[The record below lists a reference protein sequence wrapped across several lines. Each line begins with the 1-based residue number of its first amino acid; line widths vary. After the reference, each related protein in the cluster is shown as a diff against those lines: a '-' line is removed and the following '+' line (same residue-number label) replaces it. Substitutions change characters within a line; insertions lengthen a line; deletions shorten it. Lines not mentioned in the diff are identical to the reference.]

1 MPKRDEI
8 PSRLVI
14 AIGGNATHPEGIRG
28 TPTEQADVAAG
39 VGRAL
44 LPLMEL
50 DTELI
55 ITHGNG
61 PVVGKILMRQS
72 LARQRVEPMTLDI
85 CVAHSQGG
93 IAYLLM
99 QALENAL
106 RAVDNQRHVVC
117 LLTQVEVDPNDPAF
131 KNPSKPIGYF
141 YSEEEAKALSAE
153 LGWEMREDSG
163 RGWRHVVPS
172 PQPKHICD
180 ISLIQVVAKSG
191 AVVIAGGGGGVPV
204 VRTGKRQRHGVEA
217 VIDKDRT
224 SALMANVL
232 HIDDLM
238 ILTAVP
244 RVAINFGKPNQTSLE
259 RVTLSEI
266 KKYHAEGHFPPGNGT
281 RESHQPLGIAQLSM
295 LDSHYNVHK
304 NTVDFVAII
313 LGPQLPGQ
321 VRAQSHQD
329 IFIQIQH
336 PTGIRNFNSS
346 HQIGEVEGQVR
357 AGFGPGRGRKRPRSL
372 ARERIKG

>member
-1 MPKRDEI
+1 MSAEGRI

-28 TPTEQADVAAG
+28 TPGEQIAVAANLG
-39 VGRAL
+39 QAL
-44 LPLMEL
+44 LPVMEL

-72 LARQRVEPMTLDI
+72 IARQRVEPMSLDI

-106 RAVDNQRHVVC
+106 RAKGNPRHVVC
-117 LLTQVEVDPNDPAF
+117 LLTQVEVDPDDPAF
-131 KNPSKPIGYF
+131 ANPSKPIGYF
-141 YSEEEAKALSAE
+141 YTEEEAKALSEE
-153 LGWEMREDSG
+153 LGWQMREDSG
-163 RGWRHVVPS
+163 RGWRHVVAS
-172 PQPKHICD
+172 PKPKHIVD
-180 ISLIQVVAKSG
+180 ISLVQTVAKSG

-204 VRTGKRQRHGVEA
+204 VRSGRGQRHGVEA

-244 RVAINFGKPNQTSLE
+244 RVAINFGKPDQKPLDRVSL
-259 RVTLSEI
+259 TEI
-266 KKYHAEGHFPPGNGT
+266 RKLQAAGQFPPGSMGPKIDAAIQFLEGGGRRVMIGRLEEAVPILRGEAGT
-281 RESHQPLGIAQLSM
+281 HI
-295 LDSHYNVHK
+295 
-304 NTVDFVAII
+304 VA
-313 LGPQLPGQ
+313 
-321 VRAQSHQD
+321 D
-329 IFIQIQH
+329 
-336 PTGIRNFNSS
+336 
-346 HQIGEVEGQVR
+346 
-357 AGFGPGRGRKRPRSL
+357 
-372 ARERIKG
+372 